1 MSKPRLLPFRV
12 PPRRR
17 DDGVPQPRF
26 RQPPLERRHDLAI
39 AHAVESGRVRRDAAG
54 EQGPHLGD
62 EARREHPV
70 HPLRDAAV
78 ERVAR
83 QRQMNVP
90 RSHNP
95 GLARLALPPAQR
107 PTAEQRHLD
116 RARRALASPPPK
128 PPANPPPPMAEPP
141 AGQPPTP
148 NPKSPPPPRANR
160 RLAEQPLRQ
169 CSHVE
174 PGPTDDDRFAPAGPD
189 APQPTGS
196 IACEPS
202 RAVALPRLDQV
213 EAEVG
218 NPRLQLGRRLCRAD
232 VEPAVY
238 LPRIG

>member
-1 MSKPRLLPFRV
+1 
-12 PPRRR
+12 
-17 DDGVPQPRF
+17 
-26 RQPPLERRHDLAI
+26 
-39 AHAVESGRVRRDAAG
+39 
-54 EQGPHLGD
+54 
-62 EARREHPV
+62 
-70 HPLRDAAV
+70 
-78 ERVAR
+78 
-83 QRQMNVP
+83 MNVP

-116 RARRALASPPPK
+116 RARRALAS
-128 PPANPPPPMAEPP
+128 AAREPP
-141 AGQPPTP
+141 VEPRRPMGESRGGQPLTP
-148 NPKSPPPPRANR
+148 DPESLAPRRVER

-174 PGPTDDDRFAPAGPD
+174 PGSTDDDRFAPAGPD